1 MPNMRRDWSIQ
12 EVEATVADYLQ
23 MLAAELAGVPYSKA
37 AHRKRLVPRLDGR
50 SEASVEF
57 KHANI
62 SAALIELGFP
72 FLSGYKPRW
81 NYQAVLLEEVSRQ
94 LSRSPQLLE
103 IAAANAE
110 QPMVVPE
117 VDDILSV
124 LTDRPSRTGMG
135 SHIAEPGS
143 TSLAF
148 ASNFL
153 EREARNRSLGTA
165 GELFV
170 LNFERA
176 RLIHAGKESLAARI
190 EHTARVRGDGE
201 GFDVLSFE
209 PSGLER
215 LIEVKTTKYGR
226 DTPFFLSR
234 NEVDVSASRADTY
247 HLYRLFEFGSAP
259 GLFILQGQLST
270 TCVLSAS
277 AYRAT
282 VA

>member
-1 MPNMRRDWSIQ
+1 MQ

-23 MLAAELAGVPYSKA
+23 MLAAELAGVPYNKA
-37 AHRKRLVPRLDGR
+37 THRKQLVQRLDER
-50 SEASVEF
+50 SEPAVEF

-72 FLSGYKPRW
+72 FINGYKPRW
-81 NYQAVLLEEVSRQ
+81 NYQGLLLEEVSRQ
-94 LSRSPQLLE
+94 LSRSPRLLE

-117 VDDILSV
+117 VDDILAV
-124 LTDRPSRTGMG
+124 LTDRPAGSGNASR
-135 SHIAEPGS
+135 IAEPAF
-143 TSLAF
+143 TSLPF
-148 ASNFL
+148 ATNFL

-170 LNFERA
+170 VNFERA
-176 RLIHAGKESLAARI
+176 RLIHAGKESLAGRI

-209 PSGLER
+209 SSGVER
-215 LIEVKTTKYGR
+215 LIEVKTTKYGM

-234 NEVDVSASRADTY
+234 NEVDVSAVRADTY
-247 HLYRLFEFGSAP
+247 HLYRLFEFGSSP
-259 GLFILQGQLST
+259 GLFILQGQLSK
-270 TCVLSAS
+270 TCLLSAS